1 MFKQLPEKDVTTL
14 KQQGL
19 LRESETAFVEGSVYV
34 AEDLLTKV
42 RRIIDVTGLMLESK
56 QKLLHD

>member
-1 MFKQLPEKDVTTL
+1 MFKQLPEKDVAVL

-19 LRESETAFVEGSVYV
+19 LRESETVFVEGSVYV

-42 RRIIDVTGLMLESK
+42 RRIIDVSGLMLESK
-56 QKLLHD
+56 QQLLHD